1 MTTPFAISANAQ
13 HRDFSKAREAVT
25 YDDNYAGETIT
36 MIIIMMTI
44 AIRIMMT
51 LAIRV
56 ELDRARCVDWRGWR
70 RCPGRPVGRRTEG
83 RVDRRRAP
91 KVSTQFYLKAS
102 T

>member
-13 HRDFSKAREAVT
+13 QRDFYEGARSRHP

-51 LAIRV
+51 IAIRV
-56 ELDRARCVDWRGWR
+56 ELGRA
-70 RCPGRPVGRRTEG
+70 
-83 RVDRRRAP
+83 
-91 KVSTQFYLKAS
+91 KVR
-102 T
+102 